1 MSDQFT
7 TTYNIHKGKTTRYPA
22 EFEPTIPERER
33 PQTHS
38 LGRAA
43 TGIGYTVGIRIPVP

>member
-1 MSDQFT
+1 MPRT
-7 TTYNIHKGKTTRYPA
+7 
-22 EFEPTIPERER
+22 EFEPAILESER

-43 TGIGYTVGIRIPVP
+43 TGIGFVTLLTVNAILTKMVSTPGRLFYV